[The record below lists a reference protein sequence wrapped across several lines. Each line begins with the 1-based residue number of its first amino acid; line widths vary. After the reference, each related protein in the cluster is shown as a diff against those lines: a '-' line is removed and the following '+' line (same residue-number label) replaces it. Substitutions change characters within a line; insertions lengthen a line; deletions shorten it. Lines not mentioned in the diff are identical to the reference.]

1 MSTLPAQNFIT
12 LPAPIRGTHYG
23 LAFAA
28 GGRLRSDFTIDLGS
42 QEASTAQFEAI
53 VAQQAAIESRY
64 GAPLSWERLPDRG
77 AYRIADYG
85 EGDITKAEDYAF
97 YIDWM
102 VDAQERLRRALGDVV
117 PSPEPPVNGFERR

>member
-1 MSTLPAQNFIT
+1 MIQ
-12 LPAPIRGTHYG
+12 
-23 LAFAA
+23 
-28 GGRLRSDFTIDLGS
+28 
-42 QEASTAQFEAI
+42 
-53 VAQQAAIESRY
+53 AQQATIESRY

-85 EGDITKAEDYAF
+85 EGDITVAEDYAF

-117 PSPEPPVNGFERR
+117 PEPRAARQRLRAPLITTA